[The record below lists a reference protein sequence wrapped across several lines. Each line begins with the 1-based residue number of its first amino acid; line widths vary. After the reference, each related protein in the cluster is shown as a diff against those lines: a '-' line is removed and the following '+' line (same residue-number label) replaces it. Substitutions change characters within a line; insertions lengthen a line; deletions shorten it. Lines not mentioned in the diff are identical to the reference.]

1 MLLNME
7 TKNEIYH
14 GSIEIEHPE
23 GEFHV
28 WEVAQR
34 GNTLIVG
41 TACNVG
47 WLEDYAMEI
56 EKGESLQTALEELLA
71 DLEVEARD
79 GPDYMSR
86 LK

>member
-14 GSIEIEHPE
+14 GTIEIEHPE

-28 WEVAQR
+28 WEVVQR

-47 WLEDYAMEI
+47 LLESYSMEMEEGETRQHAMED
-56 EKGESLQTALEELLA
+56 LYA
-71 DLEVEARD
+71 DLRVECED
-79 GPDYMSR
+79 GPQYMSR